1 MSNDNMDIITEK
13 DIENLAIKVL
23 YQEYKNP
30 GGIKEIINFSTDYSD
45 FNRSFNLLP
54 REKGIKVAIGMSL
67 GPKNKETKE
76 ISPLF
81 ECQTSKEFEKY
92 STLVKRYFKSI
103 KENRDS
109 TYVPFIIQV
118 AVSNDEKITTTIVT
132 PAN

>member
-1 MSNDNMDIITEK
+1 M
-13 DIENLAIKVL
+13 IK
-23 YQEYKNP
+23 
-30 GGIKEIINFSTDYSD
+30 FSTDYSD
-45 FNRSFNLLP
+45 FNNSFNLLP
-54 REKGIKVAIGMSL
+54 RKKGTRVAIGMSL
-67 GPKNKETKE
+67 GPKNNDTKE

-118 AVSNDEKITTTIVT
+118 VVSNEEEITTTIVT
-132 PAN
+132 PITNATISSQT

>member
-1 MSNDNMDIITEK
+1 MNMITEK
-13 DIENLAIKVL
+13 DVENLAITVL

-30 GGIKEIINFSTDYSD
+30 GIKEIINFSTNYSD
-45 FNRSFNLLP
+45 FNKSFNLHP

-76 ISPLF
+76 TSPLF